1 MVDILA
7 IGAHPDDIEFGA
19 GGILAKAVA
28 AGQTVAMCDL
38 TLGQRGTNGTP
49 AIRKQEAIAAAK
61 LLGAEREFLDFED
74 CEVSD
79 CCEGRTELARVIR
92 HYKPRL
98 VLAPMFDGV
107 RNHPDHV
114 ATGLLARNA
123 CRYARFRNILPKTPI
138 HTVDGILHYPQGGCP
153 PDFLVDV
160 TPHLEMWK
168 ALINCH
174 TSQLQSRPYLDWV
187 LAGARTN
194 GISIGCEY
202 AQGLVKGNPIV
213 IDNILQVS
221 RGTREL

>member
-28 AGQTVAMCDL
+28 EGQTVALCDL
-38 TLGQRGTNGTP
+38 TLGQKGSNGTP
-49 AIRKQEAIAAAK
+49 KVRKQEALAAAE

-74 CEVSD
+74 CEVTD

-107 RNHPDHV
+107 RNHPDHL
-114 ATGLLARNA
+114 AAGMLARHA
-123 CRYARFRNILPKTPI
+123 CRYARFGNILPKIPT
-138 HTVDGILHYPQGGCP
+138 HTVDGILHYPRWACDA
-153 PDFLVDV
+153 DFLVDV
-160 TPHLEMWK
+160 TAHVDQWK
-168 ALINCH
+168 ALIHCH
-174 TSQLQSRPYLDWV
+174 RSQLQSRPYLDWV
-187 LAGARTN
+187 LTGAEAAGIT
-194 GISIGCEY
+194 IGCQY
-202 AQGLVKGNPIV
+202 AQGLIKANPIA
-213 IDNILQVS
+213 IDDILQVS